1 MIISTCCFNV
11 YKFSLFLNRKE
22 NGAYYCSHYASLLV
36 EQVEISYL
44 EQWLSFPFFILA
56 PAREQK
62 TKQNVTYQQCSL
74 VYYMFSHLTSIILNI
89 SFTVLFFPEIYSVIC
104 FQFFSGYIKN
114 FEVFDPHR
122 VGKITVELQGRI
134 KDCKALTYRQDLRA
148 TEIEK
153 YRTRMLP
160 TRQVFFNS
168 YLVQL

>member
-1 MIISTCCFNV
+1 
-11 YKFSLFLNRKE
+11 
-22 NGAYYCSHYASLLV
+22 
-36 EQVEISYL
+36 
-44 EQWLSFPFFILA
+44 
-56 PAREQK
+56 
-62 TKQNVTYQQCSL
+62 
-74 VYYMFSHLTSIILNI
+74 MFSHLTSIILNI
-89 SFTVLFFPEIYSVIC
+89 SLTVLFFPEIYSVIC

-168 YLVQL
+168 YLVQLWKFIWSVSCGIVVYIDTGTDIVGNIKVKIWRIIVCSFKCYSLRSKI